1 MEIVARLHS
10 GESIGDRVLKVDHA
24 GEHGAVNIYRGQQL
38 ACWWRDAELRAAL
51 AELQSHEEA
60 HRGIFAAEL
69 ARRGRRRCQ
78 SYHLCGIGGFCLGLV
93 TGICGRASI
102 AAATV
107 AVERVVLRHLREQI
121 DALRTVDPR
130 ACAAIEA
137 IVQDEQSH
145 HDKALLEPRK
155 GIFWPRVLLPV
166 IGWATESVIWMG
178 MRL

>member
-1 MEIVARLHS
+1 
-10 GESIGDRVLKVDHA
+10 
-24 GEHGAVNIYRGQQL
+24 
-38 ACWWRDAELRAAL
+38 
-51 AELQSHEEA
+51 
-60 HRGIFAAEL
+60 
-69 ARRGRRRCQ
+69 
-78 SYHLCGIGGFCLGLV
+78 LCGIGGFGLGLV

-107 AVERVVLRHLREQI
+107 AVERVVLRHLHEQI
-121 DALRTVDPR
+121 HALRAIDSL

-137 IVQDEQSH
+137 IVRDEQSH

-166 IGWATESVIWMG
+166 ISWATERAIWVG